1 MEREIIRQSRTWL
14 WYRVTVKTAA
24 EDRTPMSTVVRDV
37 DYYTHRFDRP
47 EPGQRA
53 AVTLLLLHGT
63 GGNEHDLVPL
73 GKLLA
78 PGAGLLAPRGDV
90 LEHGMP
96 RFFRRVAEGVFDLD
110 DLRARTRAL
119 AEWVTIACERYA
131 IDPSRLVACGFS
143 NGANI
148 AASMLLS
155 GPRIFAG
162 AILLSP
168 MVPFEP
174 ASPPDLRGMPVFI
187 GAGRTDPLI
196 PLAQTERLGDL
207 LRSAGAEVTL
217 HVGAGGHGITPAE
230 LEGARQWLGAHTW
243 GPG

>member
-1 MEREIIRQSRTWL
+1 
-14 WYRVTVKTAA
+14 
-24 EDRTPMSTVVRDV
+24 MSTLVRNV
-37 DYYTHRFDRP
+37 AHYTHRFDPP
-47 EPGQRA
+47 EPGRRA

-73 GKLLA
+73 GRLLV
-78 PGAGLLAPRGDV
+78 PGAGLLAPRGNV

-110 DLRARTRAL
+110 DLRARTQAL

-131 IDPSRLVACGFS
+131 IEPARLVACGFS

-148 AASMLLS
+148 AASILLTH
-155 GPRIFAG
+155 PRTLAG

-174 ASPPDLRGMPVFI
+174 ASPPDLGAVPVFI
-187 GAGRTDPLI
+187 GAGKNDPLI
-196 PLAQTERLGDL
+196 PLAQVERLAEL
-207 LRSAGAEVTL
+207 LRGGGAEVTI
-217 HVGAGGHGITPAE
+217 HVGAGGHGITPQE
-230 LEGARQWLGAHTW
+230 LEAARQWLGAHAW
-243 GPG
+243 GGG

>member
-1 MEREIIRQSRTWL
+1 
-14 WYRVTVKTAA
+14 
-24 EDRTPMSTVVRDV
+24 MSTVVRDV

-47 EPGQRA
+47 EPGRRA

-148 AASMLLS
+148 AASILLS

-174 ASPPDLRGMPVFI
+174 ASPPDLRGMPVFV

-196 PLAQTERLGDL
+196 PLAQVERLGEL
-207 LRSAGAEVTL
+207 LRTGGAEVTL
-217 HVGAGGHGITPAE
+217 HVGAGGHGITPGE

-243 GPG
+243 GSGG

>member
-1 MEREIIRQSRTWL
+1 MNTL
-14 WYRVTVKTAA
+14 
-24 EDRTPMSTVVRDV
+24 VRDV
-37 DYYTHRFDRP
+37 EHYTHRFDRP
-47 EPGQRA
+47 EPGRRA

-73 GKLLA
+73 GRLLV

-96 RFFRRVAEGVFDLD
+96 RFFRRLAEGVFDLD
-110 DLRARTRAL
+110 DLRARTQAL
-119 AEWVTIACERYA
+119 ADWVMIACERYA

-148 AASMLLS
+148 AASILLTR
-155 GPRIFAG
+155 PRVFAG

-174 ASPPDLRGMPVFI
+174 ESPPDLGATPVFI
-187 GAGRTDPLI
+187 GAGRNDPLI
-196 PLAQTERLGDL
+196 PLAQVERLGDL
-207 LRSAGAEVTL
+207 LRGAGAEVTL
-217 HVGAGGHGITPAE
+217 HVGAGGHGITPTE

-243 GPG
+243 GTG